1 VPAAAVIRERQALF
15 VINGSKG
22 YVGGIINLFFYTLEW
37 DLYYYTRVK
46 GSNKYIEKRDLIL
59 RNSRGC
65 EAAKACY
72 YGRLTLR
79 YEGKGSDRD

>member
-1 VPAAAVIRERQALF
+1 MPAAAVIRERQALF

-37 DLYYYTRVK
+37 NLYYYTRVK
-46 GSNKYIEKRDLIL
+46 GSNKSFKKRVLIL
-59 RNSRGC
+59 GNLRNY

-72 YGRLTLR
+72 YRRLTLR